1 MMLDLLLLFLQ
12 LSELVDPLEQD
23 WASAVVVQI
32 VRDEALPEARAFWSG
47 HHDSVADF

>member
-1 MMLDLLLLFLQ
+1 MMLGGLLLFLQ

-32 VRDEALPEARAFWSG
+32 GHDEAGPEA
-47 HHDSVADF
+47 

>member
-1 MMLDLLLLFLQ
+1 MMWDFLLLFLQ

-32 VRDEALPEARAFWSG
+32 GHGEALPE
-47 HHDSVADF
+47 V